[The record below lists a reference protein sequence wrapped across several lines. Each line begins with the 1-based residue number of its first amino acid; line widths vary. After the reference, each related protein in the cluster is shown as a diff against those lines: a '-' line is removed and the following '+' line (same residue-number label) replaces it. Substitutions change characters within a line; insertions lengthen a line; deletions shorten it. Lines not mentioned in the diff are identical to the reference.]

1 MGLCLMLQNHINVFT
16 FLISVMISC
25 CVASTSREDKKG
37 QQLGANVFSL
47 GHNKGIVVSKNFLS
61 HFTIVFLKI
70 EETYILIS

>member
-1 MGLCLMLQNHINVFT
+1 MGLCLMLQNHVSVFT

-47 GHNKGIVVSKNFLS
+47 GHNKGIVVSKLLS

-70 EETYILIS
+70 EEICILIS